1 MRWPQPWTWPVAHQ
15 RASLAGAVI
24 AGIVL
29 ASPVW
34 LISCQ
39 EWREASEAQAQ
50 LSEQRQATL
59 EILEVT
65 RHLMQTQ
72 TEPKNAFVDLN
83 ELTARADQQGLQLT
97 QVGWDLPVQTPALKV
112 LALQQ
117 QPMHLQ
123 AHGSW
128 DAWLGWLAHW
138 PTAAPGVTL
147 SSLELKADP
156 RGGIA
161 AQLVA
166 VAPQSSEHDADFE
179 LASVEAAGPS
189 PTDPFNAQVW
199 SHLQR
204 THAQQHPS
212 YARLVEPELRRPK
225 DPLETFPRERLHYVG
240 QISAGAELEALIKVL
255 PVVGANKEVAMLTV
269 HRVRVGGHLGQ
280 DFGRVLA
287 ISTEQ
292 LLVQELV
299 LAPTGEWQSRQINL
313 PLKETS
319 P

>member
-59 EILEVT
+59 QILEVT

-72 TEPKNAFVDLN
+72 TEPKIVFVDLN

-166 VAPQSSEHDADFE
+166 VAPQSSEHDVAFE
-179 LASVEAAGPS
+179 LASVEAAGPA

-240 QISAGAELEALIKVL
+240 QISAGADLEALVKVL
-255 PVVGANKEVAMLTV
+255 PAAGANKEVAMLTV